1 MIEEIKKLGW
11 ILFWLLLA
19 VGLAGSL
26 AIENARAAGTATTAQ
41 SVTCAAAGSST
52 QVLSANATRESYVLS
67 NTSGATIRLGFLSS
81 GTADLTDSNSI
92 KLLAGQIFSDSAPS
106 IFIGRLV
113 CMSDDATPD
122 VVYVIETRR
131 Q

>member
-1 MIEEIKKLGW
+1 MIRKLEKFIG
-11 ILFWLLLA
+11 WLLFFTVILA
-19 VGLAGSL
+19 IGLAT
-26 AIENARAAGTATTAQ
+26 ENARAAGTATTAQ

-52 QVLSANATRESYVLS
+52 QVLAANATRESYVIS
-67 NTSGATIRLGFLSS
+67 NTSGATIRIGFLSS
-81 GTADLTDSNSI
+81 GTANLTDSNSI

-106 IFIGRLV
+106 IFIGRVV

-122 VVYVIETRR
+122 VIYVIETRR

>member
-1 MIEEIKKLGW
+1 MIRKLEKFIGW
-11 ILFWLLLA
+11 VLFFAVILA
-19 VGLAGSL
+19 VGLAT
-26 AIENARAAGTATTAQ
+26 EKARAAGTATTATG
-41 SVTCAAAGSST
+41 VTCAAAGSST
-52 QVLSANATRESYVLS
+52 QVLAANATRESYVLS

-81 GTADLTDSNSI
+81 GTANLTDSNSI

-106 IFIGRLV
+106 IFIGRVV

-122 VVYVIETRR
+122 VVYTIETRR